1 MGGLHEI
8 DGCPLY
14 VLNIKD
20 TSPVVHVLTKIS
32 KDTISITDVSD
43 NCSYEARPFDM
54 HVGFLFAYCGELS
67 ENPHVTITYSNKD
80 SLKCGEIGYDEY
92 FTKKW

>member
-43 NCSYEARPFDM
+43 NCSCSLIVRYNVDLNIGLDM
-54 HVGFLFAYCGELS
+54 NPSAPASFALSSISDQSYAEMRIVGA
-67 ENPHVTITYSNKD
+67 
-80 SLKCGEIGYDEY
+80 
-92 FTKKW
+92 